1 MRVSGGAPG
10 WHYRRVIVMERVLLG
25 DLPLPASRLA
35 VRVAQLLAE
44 DLPRL
49 VMLRR
54 EPGAAVLE
62 RRLARGH
69 RCFAAWHEDRIVHAG
84 WAAPHA
90 AWIDFLEWEIPLG
103 AGDVYQYDSF
113 TAPDVRGLGVAA
125 LRVAWMA
132 RHFQA
137 EGARRLLA
145 VVWPG
150 NPGAFRPLERVG
162 YRRRGSIRAFRLGPW
177 RRVIHGRSLSRQ

>member
-1 MRVSGGAPG
+1 
-10 WHYRRVIVMERVLLG
+10 MERLLVG
-25 DLPLPASRLA
+25 DLLLPETRLA
-35 VRVAQLLAE
+35 LRVAPLRTE
-44 DLPRL
+44 DLPQL
-49 VMLRR
+49 AMLRR
-54 EPGAAVLE
+54 EPGTAALE
-62 RRLARGH
+62 RRLSQGH

-90 AWIDFLEWEIPLG
+90 AWIEFLDWEIPL
-103 AGDVYQYDSF
+103 APGDVYQYDSF
-113 TAPDVRGLGVAA
+113 TAPAVRGQGVAA

-137 EGARRLLA
+137 EGAKRLLA

-150 NPGAFRPLERVG
+150 NPAAFRPLERVG

-177 RRVIHGRSLSRQ
+177 RRVIQGRSLSRQ

>member
-1 MRVSGGAPG
+1 MEVSGARS
-10 WHYRRVIVMERVLLG
+10 WHYRRVVVMERLLVG
-25 DLPLPASRLA
+25 DLPLPSARLA
-35 VRVAQLLAE
+35 VRVAPLRAE

-49 VMLRR
+49 AMLRP
-54 EPGAAVLE
+54 EPGPAALE
-62 RRLARGH
+62 RRLRQGH

-90 AWIDFLEWEIPLG
+90 AWIEFLDWEIPLG
-103 AGDVYQYDSF
+103 PGDVYQYDSF
-113 TAPDVRGLGVAA
+113 TAPAVRAMGVAA